1 MCMHTYVEIMAVHQ
15 FNLWVIY
22 YHSTQM
28 QDWQTFGAFWRQ
40 NMYAA
45 GVTEMCAW
53 INKDVIRCNFS
64 VSSNDGGTEFNT
76 NVAVCTRRLS
86 CFFHVFKWICSLFS
100 GCYCKAGCPGI
111 QQCSPRHNR
120 FLYFSRQRLHCKGR
134 FLNTPSSSWSP
145 SAKFSEMNNIIG
157 GWFNHY
163 QSRLAQTH
171 QLEGTVF

>member
-1 MCMHTYVEIMAVHQ
+1 MVGHQ
-15 FNLWVIY
+15 FNVWVIY

-28 QDWQTFGAFWRQ
+28 QDWQTLGACWRQ

-45 GVTEMCAW
+45 DVTERCAW
-53 INKDVIRCNFS
+53 INKDVIDAISLWVPVIEGQNSTQTLLFAL
-64 VSSNDGGTEFNT
+64 G
-76 NVAVCTRRLS
+76 ALLLS
-86 CFFHVFKWICSLFS
+86 PRFQVDCSPCS

-111 QQCSPRHNR
+111 QQCSRRHNR
-120 FLYFSRQRLHCKGR
+120 FLYFSRQLLECKGR